1 MLNPALLLKKDR
13 ERSVLHRHPWI
24 FSGGIERVDL
34 QGQGRG
40 DSQGG
45 IVEVRSTTGK
55 VLGAGF
61 YDADSQIRCRLFHF
75 GEWPAGGFDR
85 SFWLNRLKQAHQLRK
100 ELLPDHT
107 TGFRL
112 IHSESDGLPGLIC
125 DIYDRTAI
133 VQIQHPGARSLLD
146 LLMDY
151 LKGELAIEH
160 IRLDTGEWL
169 LGNNPMVEFLERG
182 MRFRADVI
190 EGQKTGFYLDQ
201 RDNRRLVEERARGR
215 HVLNVFS
222 YTGGFSVAALRGG
235 AARVDSVDLSVP
247 ALALAEEN
255 VNLNGGTERHRTIK
269 ADCFEHL
276 RQIEAD
282 AFDLVVLDPP
292 AFAKNRAAVD
302 RAARGYK
309 DINLQ
314 AMKKIRPGGLL
325 FSFSCSQH
333 ISSDLFRKILFGAA
347 ADSGREVK
355 ILDYLTQAPDHPIN
369 IYHPEGEYLKGLLLR
384 VD

>member
-1 MLNPALLLKKDR
+1 MSIPTLTLKKDR

-34 QGQGRG
+34 QGHGRS
-40 DSQGG
+40 SQGQ
-45 IVEVRSTTGK
+45 IVQVRSATGTT
-55 VLGAGF
+55 LAAGF

-75 GEWPAGGFDR
+75 GDWPAEGFDDA
-85 SFWLNRLKQAHQLRK
+85 FWRARLEQAHGLRRD
-100 ELLPDHT
+100 LLPPQT

-125 DIYDRTAI
+125 DVYDRTAV
-133 VQIQHPGARSLLD
+133 VQIQHPGARHLIEMLV
-146 LLMDY
+146 DY
-151 LKGELAIEH
+151 LRDVLAVEH

-169 LGNNPMVEFLERG
+169 HGHNPSVEFKERG
-182 MRFRADVI
+182 MRFRADVV

-201 RDNRRLVEERARGR
+201 RDNRRLVEERSAGR

-247 ALALAEEN
+247 ALALAETN
-255 VNLNGGTERHRTIK
+255 VALNGGAELHRTIK

-276 RQIEAD
+276 RQID
-282 AFDLVVLDPP
+282 GDTFDLIVLDPP
-292 AFAKNRAAVD
+292 AFAKNRASVD

-314 AMKKIRPGGLL
+314 AMKKIRRGGLL

-333 ISSDLFRKILFGAA
+333 VSTDLFRKILFGAA
-347 ADSGREVK
+347 ADSGRDVK
-355 ILDYLTQAPDHPIN
+355 ILDYLTQAADHPIN